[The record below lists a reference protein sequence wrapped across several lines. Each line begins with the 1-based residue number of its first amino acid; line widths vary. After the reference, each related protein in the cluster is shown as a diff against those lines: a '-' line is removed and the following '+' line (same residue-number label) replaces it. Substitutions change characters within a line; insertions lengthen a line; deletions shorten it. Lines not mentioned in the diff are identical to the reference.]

1 MSPAFTMH
9 DFVDFGRA
17 DIQIL
22 EAPEILEALQI
33 LEHLQILEGTDD
45 TEPKPRRCP
54 DTCRHGGRRIASCIG
69 PAGRHRNR
77 RQSDHARAR
86 QPGATTVNLTVGAN
100 IVHKER
106 IHTTPSGSVQL
117 LFVDKS
123 TLSIAPNTNLLIDEY
138 VYDPKSNSG
147 HMLTNLAEGA
157 LRFVGGA
164 LSHQGEASVTTQD
177 AAIGI
182 RGGTVTVEHGPNGT
196 KVIDHFGV
204 MTISN
209 GAGTVTH
216 QPARFLRDRRELEHA
231 AKRAAARHR
240 SRDRLLSKIVDQQA
254 RRGWRRARPHQC
266 HHRRMRSQ
274 YAAKLQLPEP
284 RRGIRPA
291 PPNRTHSKPSSRRT
305 QRASGTTATQ
315 SSGGGGYRIR

>member
-1 MSPAFTMH
+1 MTPNRSSAVALALVVMAAVARPAASQQ
-9 DFVDFGRA
+9 V
-17 DIQIL
+17 
-22 EAPEILEALQI
+22 
-33 LEHLQILEGTDD
+33 GTATAVNPM
-45 TEPKPRRCP
+45 TESTP
-54 DTCRHGGRRIASCIG
+54 
-69 PAGRHRNR
+69 
-77 RQSDHARAR
+77 
-86 QPGATTVNLTVGAN
+86 PGAGTVNLTVGAN

-106 IHTTPSGSVQL
+106 IHTTPTGSVQL

-138 VYDPKSNSG
+138 VYDPKSNTG

-182 RGGTVTVEHGPNGT
+182 RGGTVTVEHGPHGT

-209 GAGTVTH
+209 GAGTVTI
-216 QPARFLRDRRELEHA
+216 
-231 AKRAAARHR
+231 
-240 SRDRLLSKIVDQQA
+240 SRPGFFVTIVNWNTPPSEPQRVAETEIAYYLRLL
-254 RRGWRRARPHQC
+254 
-266 HHRRMRSQ
+266 
-274 YAAKLQLPEP
+274 
-284 RRGIRPA
+284 
-291 PPNRTHSKPSSRRT
+291 TSKPGENGGVPGLTDATIGECGLGTRPSFNCPATPWNSTGTAESNAFQIVIQGT

-315 SSGGGGYRIR
+315 QSRRGGSFGIR